1 MNNRTGN
8 KKELSAK
15 QREELLKALKTR
27 FEENLNR
34 HKGLDWDKVQSRMCG
49 MEASA
54 EKLWSLQ
61 EMERI
66 GGDTACFERWTKELA
81 NTGELHRQVN
91 MTLRPWRRCRQA
103 LRMGLLA
110 LIGSAMF
117 FLSLSCQAGSN
128 DTGFAL
134 RDGDTL
140 VFLGDSITAARGYTK
155 IVELY
160 TLMRHPELRVSFWN
174 AGKGGDTAA
183 GAVDRLDKDV
193 FAHGATVVT
202 VAFGV
207 NDIGWGTKADQEH
220 KQRYLDGIRRIVTEC
235 QRRGVRVFIC
245 SPAVLHED
253 PDKGENGFL
262 QKMADEGM
270 ALAKS
275 LGAGTIDISRAM
287 RDIQRKVVAA
297 NAGEKDPKNISRL
310 HLDDGVHLN
319 DLGQLA
325 MAWAMLKG
333 LGAEADVSDADVDAA
348 AEKVI
353 RASGC
358 EITDIKKLAD
368 GVTFVRKDA
377 GLPMNLGILS
387 ALQYRFVPVP
397 ETLNRYEL
405 AIHGLVSGR
414 YTVRAEGRLLGTYDA
429 KQLADGVNISSA
441 TADGWVPGGP
451 WDAQSDAVKELVDAR
466 DKLWM
471 GGQFRSQ
478 FNDTNPHAAALAEGF
493 TQLDQKLTELARAQA
508 KPYPYRFEVR
518 LTQ

>member
-1 MNNRTGN
+1 MRIVALL
-8 KKELSAK
+8 LS
-15 QREELLKALKTR
+15 
-27 FEENLNR
+27 
-34 HKGLDWDKVQSRMCG
+34 V
-49 MEASA
+49 
-54 EKLWSLQ
+54 
-61 EMERI
+61 
-66 GGDTACFERWTKELA
+66 
-81 NTGELHRQVN
+81 
-91 MTLRPWRRCRQA
+91 
-103 LRMGLLA
+103 LA
-110 LIGSAMF
+110 LIGGALL
-117 FLSLSCQAGSN
+117 FLTTPCRAGGN
-128 DTGFAL
+128 ETGFAL
-134 RDGDTL
+134 KDKDTV

-160 TLMRHPELRVSFWN
+160 SLMRHPELRVRFWN

-183 GAVDRLDKDV
+183 GAVERLEKDV
-193 FAHGATVVT
+193 FSHGATVVT

-235 QRRGVRVFIC
+235 QKRGVRVFIC

-275 LGAGTIDISRAM
+275 LGAGTIDISRGM
-287 RDIQRKVVAA
+287 REVQRKVVAA
-297 NAGEKDPKNISRL
+297 NSQEKDSKKFARL
-310 HLDDGVHLN
+310 HLEDGVHLN

-333 LGAEADVSDADVDAA
+333 LGAEAEVSDADVDVAA
-348 AEKVI
+348 GEAI
-353 RASGC
+353 HANGC
-358 EITDIKKLAD
+358 KITDIKKLPD
-368 GVTFVRKDA
+368 GVMFVRKDA

-397 ETLNRYEL
+397 ETLNCYQL
-405 AIHGLVSGR
+405 ALQGLASGR
-414 YTVRAEGRLLGTYDA
+414 YTVQAEGRLLGTYDA
-429 KQLADGVNISSA
+429 KQLAGGVNISSA

-451 WDAQSDAVKELVDAR
+451 WDAQSDVVKELVDAR

-471 GGQFRSQ
+471 GGQLRLQ
-478 FNDTNPHAAALAEGF
+478 YNDTNPKSAALTKNFAR
-493 TQLDQKLTELARAQA
+493 LDQQLTELARAQA

-518 LTQ
+518 VAQ

>member
-1 MNNRTGN
+1 MKAIQGYQLIKPEALSWRPANLMKTPNADYLERTGS
-8 KKELSAK
+8 E
-15 QREELLKALKTR
+15 
-27 FEENLNR
+27 
-34 HKGLDWDKVQSRMCG
+34 KVGAR
-49 MEASA
+49 
-54 EKLWSLQ
+54 LW
-61 EMERI
+61 R
-66 GGDTACFERWTKELA
+66 T
-81 NTGELHRQVN
+81 
-91 MTLRPWRRCRQA
+91 
-103 LRMGLLA
+103 RMGAPLVGFFA
-110 LIGSAMF
+110 LIGSALL
-117 FLSLSCQAGSN
+117 FLTMSCWAGSSE
-128 DTGFAL
+128 TGFAL
-134 RDGDTL
+134 RDGDTV

-160 TLMRHPELRVSFWN
+160 TLMRHPELRVRFWN

-183 GAVDRLDKDV
+183 GAVERLEKDV
-193 FAHGATVVT
+193 FSRGATVVT

-235 QRRGVRVFIC
+235 QKRGVRVFIC

-253 PDKGENGFL
+253 PDQAENGFL

-287 RDIQRKVVAA
+287 REVQRKVLAA
-297 NAGEKDPKNISRL
+297 NAGEKDPKKLTRL
-310 HLDDGVHLN
+310 HVEDGVHLN

-333 LGAEADVSDADVDAA
+333 LGAEAEVSDADVDAA
-348 AEKVI
+348 AGKVI
-353 RASGC
+353 RAQGC
-358 EITDIKKLAD
+358 KIADIKKLPD

-397 ETLNRYEL
+397 ETLNRYQL
-405 AIHGLVSGR
+405 AVQGLASGR

-471 GGQFRSQ
+471 GGQISSQ
-478 FNDTNPHAAALAEGF
+478 FNDTNPAAAALARDF
-493 TQLDQKLTELARAQA
+493 TRVDQKLTELARAQA

-518 LTQ
+518 AAP